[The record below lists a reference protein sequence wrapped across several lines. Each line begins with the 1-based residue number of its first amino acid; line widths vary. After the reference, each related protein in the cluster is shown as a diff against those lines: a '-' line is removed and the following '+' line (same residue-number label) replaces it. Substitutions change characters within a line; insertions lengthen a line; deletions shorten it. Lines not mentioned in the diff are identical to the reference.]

1 MNQQND
7 IEANDPPGSSEDQSC
22 GSLCMRRR
30 DVLIAGAVGG
40 AAAALGPQLAMAD
53 STSNT
58 GQRIASYP
66 RLKVASLADLVE
78 GEGLAFNYPL
88 NEQPNMLVKL
98 GREAQNGIGP
108 DKDIVAFSVLC
119 PHMGGSL
126 RGRYEHEH
134 GSMGPCPFH
143 FSTFDLTR
151 GGVPVHASATQNL
164 PQITLE
170 TDGKD
175 VFATGITGLVYGFRD
190 NLADGTLPDGSQIIG
205 IKSIP
210 GETQRG

>member
-1 MNQQND
+1 MDHKLDLETSDSQQTSD
-7 IEANDPPGSSEDQSC
+7 DSLC

-30 DVLIAGAVGG
+30 DVLIAGAAGTVS
-40 AAAALGPQLAMAD
+40 AAMYPNMA
-53 STSNT
+53 SASSAT
-58 GQRIASYP
+58 GESVATYP
-66 RLKVASLADLVE
+66 RLKVASIADLVE
-78 GEGLAFNYPL
+78 GEGMAFNYPL
-88 NEQPNMLVKL
+88 NEQPNMLVKM

-175 VFATGITGLVYGFRD
+175 IYAIGITGLVYGFRD
-190 NLADGTLPDGSQIIG
+190 NLADGTLPEGSKVIG
-205 IKSIP
+205 IKSVP
-210 GETQRG
+210 SETLRG